1 MIRLA
6 VRYISYILKTERTL
20 AQKLLS
26 STGSPSMI
34 SSGEVTSKGS
44 CRGSNGLSEVRGR
57 AILPR
62 FVAENPRNA
71 KLRKALLARV
81 AATGSWNKGMTTN
94 YQRVEPLVKRPGSRT
109 K

>member
-1 MIRLA
+1 
-6 VRYISYILKTERTL
+6 VKYISYILKRERTV

-44 CRGSNGLSEVRGR
+44 CRGSNGPSEVRGR
-57 AILPR
+57 AILPH
-62 FVAENPRNA
+62 FIAENPRKA
-71 KLRKALLARV
+71 KLRKAVLARV
-81 AATGSWNKGMTTN
+81 AATGSWNKGMTMN
-94 YQRVEPLVKRPGSRT
+94 YQRVAPFVERPGSRT

>member
-1 MIRLA
+1 MC
-6 VRYISYILKTERTL
+6 SENTFHILRSERTF

-26 STGSPSMI
+26 STGSPSII

-44 CRGSNGLSEVRGR
+44 CRGSKGLSELRGR

-62 FVAENPRNA
+62 FAAENPRKA
-71 KLRKALLARV
+71 KLRKAPLARV
-81 AATGSWNKGMTTN
+81 AATGNWNSGMTD
-94 YQRVEPLVKRPGSRT
+94 YRWMESFVERPGSRT